1 MVAIEGKSTRCSR
14 VKDQTPLHLVS
25 DFAAQASLVLG
36 EQATIEKSN
45 EKTAIPDLLQN
56 LALKGCIVTL
66 DTMGHPGLNCCTDP
80 GMRG

>member
-1 MVAIEGKSTRCSR
+1 VVAIEGKSTRCSR

-66 DTMGHPGLNCCTDP
+66 ETWGTQASIAAQIQE
-80 GMRG
+80 